1 MTQPIDRR
9 ADTCIEVVL
18 DLLERDG
25 YRAVQVRTVARR
37 AHVSLATIY
46 KLFGSRDALVVSAME
61 RWMEQNTYSEASP
74 RTPNETPYDWLM
86 RVIRTVF
93 APWERNP
100 KMLDAFVRASRGP
113 GGSRLVEQGQAT
125 FVPLSGT
132 ALGDL
137 DPGFV
142 DDLAMIQGHVLSS
155 ALDAFANGDLTIE
168 EVVQTLERTL
178 FRVFTGDRAVV

>member
-1 MTQPIDRR
+1 M
-9 ADTCIEVVL
+9 
-18 DLLERDG
+18 
-25 YRAVQVRTVARR
+25 
-37 AHVSLATIY
+37 
-46 KLFGSRDALVVSAME
+46 
-61 RWMEQNTYSEASP
+61 
-74 RTPNETPYDWLM
+74 
-86 RVIRTVF
+86 
-93 APWERNP
+93 
-100 KMLDAFVRASRGP
+100 
-113 GGSRLVEQGQAT
+113 
-125 FVPLSGT
+125 PLSGT